1 VQPVETGGLDIK
13 DIECFNVTLLAKWKW
28 RYSLSGEGL
37 CREVLDVRYGN
48 WRNMDVTLTKKVH
61 STWWQDV
68 CRISD
73 KDALGN
79 WFDHR
84 CQWRLGDGSRVKFW
98 KDRWVDDQV
107 LKEKFSRLFMIS
119 QCSESVVGD
128 IVHRENIT
136 SEGCSRWCLGWRR
149 ERFVWEKQEE
159 EQMMALISNVHW
171 CIST

>member
-1 VQPVETGGLDIK
+1 
-13 DIECFNVTLLAKWKW
+13 
-28 RYSLSGEGL
+28 
-37 CREVLDVRYGN
+37 
-48 WRNMDVTLTKKVH
+48 MDVTLTKKVH